1 MINKKQSESDIIKIP
16 EKVTFYETPIA
27 TYWVDEYGIVC
38 AIAKPIRR
46 KIEHYEE
53 VMALY
58 AKLMK
63 GGKKLC
69 LLSETTNM
77 PFRSEIREYVM
88 AEMPKYI
95 KANALV
101 TNVVLERTV
110 AETFM
115 NLYSTPIE
123 MNQFTNE
130 VDAKAWLKQYL

>member
-1 MINKKQSESDIIKIP
+1 
-16 EKVTFYETPIA
+16 
-27 TYWVDEYGIVC
+27 
-38 AIAKPIRR
+38 
-46 KIEHYEE
+46 
-53 VMALY
+53 
-58 AKLMK
+58 
-63 GGKKLC
+63 
-69 LLSETTNM
+69 
-77 PFRSEIREYVM
+77 M